1 MQAINKGSRL
11 LQNPRPKHKLSLWVS
26 HFIRAEGM
34 KIKKKYLTRGLYY
47 IEYYV
52 VFLERGGG
60 GLNPSKMSLFAGY
73 ALNDYQN
80 AKYKPLDLTA
90 AQTL

>member
-1 MQAINKGSRL
+1 MWSFWR
-11 LQNPRPKHKLSLWVS
+11 
-26 HFIRAEGM
+26 E
-34 KIKKKYLTRGLYY
+34 
-47 IEYYV
+47 
-52 VFLERGGG
+52 GGG